1 VACELFQSALH
12 GYLDGELDAS
22 RASEFER
29 HLQSC
34 PECVSALET
43 QESLRG
49 LLKQSALREIA
60 PASLRTRIRA
70 ALPATESPAARRKHM
85 GLRWIAVAAAV
96 ILVFFLS
103 WRAFVPPDQYMAA
116 GIGIDQVLDAHLRS
130 LQPGHLTDVASTDQ
144 HTVKPWFDGRLN
156 FAPPVTDFAAQGF
169 PLEGG
174 RLDILNGQTVAALV
188 YGRRKHSVNVFVWP
202 TDQRDLSFRS
212 GSTRGYAWI
221 HWRKEGMEFCA
232 ISDVAP
238 ADLHELVEL
247 ISH

>member
-1 VACELFQSALH
+1 MACELSQSVLH
-12 GYLDGELDAS
+12 GYLDGELDAA

-29 HLQSC
+29 HLESC
-34 PECVSALET
+34 SECVSALES
-43 QESLRG
+43 QESLRAS
-49 LLKQSALREIA
+49 LQQSALREIA

-70 ALPATESPAARRKHM
+70 ALPPTESPAARRKHV
-85 GLRWIAVAAAV
+85 GLRWIAVAAAFV
-96 ILVFFLS
+96 LVFFLS
-103 WRAFVPPDQYMAA
+103 WRVFVPPEQYMAA

-156 FAPPVTDFAAQGF
+156 FAPPVTDFAVQGF

-174 RLDILNGQTVAALV
+174 RLDVLNGQTVAALV
-188 YGRRKHSVNVFVWP
+188 YARRKHVINVFVWP
-202 TDQRDLSFRS
+202 TDQRDLSFRA

-221 HWRKEGMEFCA
+221 HWRKAGMEFCA

-238 ADLHELVEL
+238 ADLHELAGL
-247 ISH
+247 LSR